1 MSPIRQIKSLILI
14 LCLAFPSI
22 VSADEGMWLVQLMA
36 QTNYKAMKSHGLKLK
51 ASQIYNEE
59 QPSIKDAIV
68 AIDYGTCTGSMI
80 SRQGLMITN
89 HHCAYNDIQKLSTL
103 EHDYLRNGFWA
114 KTQAE
119 EIPLPG
125 KVVLFLDR

>member
-1 MSPIRQIKSLILI
+1 
-14 LCLAFPSI
+14 
-22 VSADEGMWLVQLMA
+22 MWLVQLMA

-89 HHCAYNDIQKLSTL
+89 HHCAYNDIQKLSSL
-103 EHDYLRNGFWA
+103 EHDYLRNGFGQRANRKKSPCPA
-114 KTQAE
+114 KWFYSST
-119 EIPLPG
+119 G
-125 KVVLFLDR
+125 

>member
-22 VSADEGMWLVQLMA
+22 ASADEGMWLVQLMA

-68 AIDYGTCTGSMI
+68 AIDYGTCTGSMRTDDHQ
-80 SRQGLMITN
+80 SP
-89 HHCAYNDIQKLSTL
+89 
-103 EHDYLRNGFWA
+103 LRLQRYS
-114 KTQAE
+114 KTKY
-119 EIPLPG
+119 P
-125 KVVLFLDR
+125 